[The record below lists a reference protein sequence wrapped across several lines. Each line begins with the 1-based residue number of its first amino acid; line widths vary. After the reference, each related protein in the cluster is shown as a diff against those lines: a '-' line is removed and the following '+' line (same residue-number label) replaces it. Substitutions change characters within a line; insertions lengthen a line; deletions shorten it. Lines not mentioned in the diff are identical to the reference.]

1 MTDTTTIE
9 APPTKRKATRRK
21 KARRARHLAPAAVK
35 AVAIPDELAGITNT
49 ACPLECGPKGCV
61 ISGKP
66 YCGHPCKG
74 GLQGPD
80 MIDPAAL
87 DRAHR
92 AKTALA
98 HMAVDKRRA

>member
-1 MTDTTTIE
+1 MTDATVIS
-9 APPTKRKATRRK
+9 PPAKPKRARRK
-21 KARRARHLAPAAVK
+21 KARRPRRAAPTAVK
-35 AVAIPDELAGITNT
+35 PVAIPDELAGITNT

-66 YCGHPCKG
+66 YCGHPRKG
-74 GLQGPD
+74 GLQGAD

-92 AKTALA
+92 ARTALA

>member
-1 MTDTTTIE
+1 MTEATVIE
-9 APPTKRKATRRK
+9 APAKRKPARRK
-21 KARRARHLAPAAVK
+21 KARRARRIAPIATK
-35 AVAIPDELAGITNT
+35 TVAMPDELAGITNT
-49 ACPLECGPKGCV
+49 ACPLECGQKGCV

-66 YCGHPCKG
+66 YCGHPRKG
-74 GLQGPD
+74 GLQGAD

-87 DRAHR
+87 DRAQR